1 MNKLTLLILS
11 LFLSVQV
18 MAQAQRVSGTVTS
31 ATDGQPLP
39 GVGVIEKGTTNGVS
53 TDLDGSFTIT
63 LKGGAPAVLVF
74 QCLGYATQE
83 IAVQKGQSALDVKLA
98 DDTQIV
104 EDVVVIGY
112 GTVKRSD
119 VTGSVASVS
128 ADKLKTTAITN
139 ADQMLQ
145 GRVSGVQVTQNSG
158 APGGA
163 ASIRVRGAASITSSN
178 EPLYV
183 IDGIP
188 FSGDGTDIG
197 GFDWAGGSNGQSK
210 VNPLSTIA
218 PSDIVSMDVLK
229 DASATAIYGAAGA
242 NGVVIINTRRGEKG
256 SVKLNYDGQFAVQT
270 AAKKIEMMNLSQYAQ
285 YQKELSD
292 LYPAVD
298 VDEAFLDPSIL
309 GEGTDWQD
317 AIFRTAYMHSH
328 SLSLSGGSE
337 KFQFAA
343 SAGYMNQ
350 DGTIDGSSFERY
362 NARFNGD
369 GTVNSWLKAGGSLA
383 FTHTDEIITRQ
394 DGNDG
399 VIMQAL
405 TMQPSVPVYDFE
417 GNFAGPTSI
426 YGSSAYN
433 PLWQA
438 RMQNNSLVRNRV
450 MGNFYLQVDPVKN
463 LNIRSEFGYDLSDN
477 KNKSFI
483 PSYDFGNGVANSLNQ
498 MYQREEHSIFWI
510 WKNFATYN
518 VTFCE
523 KHNLSVMAGFEAQKS
538 AWEGISLRK
547 TGFSTNDIPVMTED
561 GTFGSNTG
569 WKDEATKASVFGRL
583 NYNYDERYLL
593 TATLRADGSS
603 KFGSNNVW
611 GYFPSAAFAWR
622 ISNEQF
628 LRNSQSVSNL
638 KLRLGYGKVG
648 NDNIG
653 TYKYGST
660 MLAMLSPFT
669 GSAYRVLNI
678 SNPDLMWEAS
688 EQYNVGLDLGLWNN
702 RLTITLDAYQKQS
715 QKLLLQVS
723 VPSYLGGSDQWDIQT
738 PVVNI
743 GQTRNRGFDLSIN
756 AVPVQKGDFAWNS
769 ALVVSL
775 NRNKVMALNDD
786 SQVLYGGIGTYF
798 SAAFNTASLIKVGQ
812 PMGVFYGYV
821 TDGYFEDEQDVL
833 SSAVQVEDGSNPGL
847 NLYNKTSGVWVGDV
861 KFKDLN
867 NDGRIDDND
876 QTIIG
881 DPNPDFTFGFN
892 NTFTYK
898 NLELTV
904 GLTGVCGG
912 DILNVARYRTEAMN
926 NQWDN
931 QSVRVIN
938 RAQIGTDEAGNASLL
953 NGASATTPRPALND
967 INGNNRMSDRWI
979 EDGSYLRI
987 QNITLGYNLPQR
999 WLKKCGFASIRV
1011 YATLQNVYTWTGYS
1025 GYDPEIGAFNQSALM
1040 QNYDVGRYPTPRM
1053 YTFGLNIGF

>member
-63 LKGGAPAVLVF
+63 LRGGAPAVLAF
-74 QCLGYATQE
+74 QCLGYAPQE

-285 YQKELSD
+285 YQKELSQ

-561 GTFGSNTG
+561 GTFGSNSG
-569 WKDEATKASVFGRL
+569 WKDEATKASVFGRV

-603 KFGSNNVW
+603 KFGSNHVW

-628 LRNSQSVSNL
+628 LRNSQTVSNL

-769 ALVVSL
+769 TLVVSL

-938 RAQIGTDEAGNASLL
+938 RAQIGVDEAGNARLL
-953 NGASATTPRPALND
+953 NGSAATAPRPALND

-999 WLKKCGFASIRV
+999 WLKKCGIASIRV